1 MQQAR
6 RDVRTRPVLLRV
18 LLVVAVVVGLCSMHV
33 LAAAVSQHHAAVH
46 ETSRPTVVAAAA
58 DPAAGTAGGS
68 GSSAGHEAASAAPH
82 QSSSRAGA
90 PTFAGAVHAG
100 VQAVDDHHDH
110 HGMLDCVLFLSAGI
124 AMLLVLVAW
133 AARCA
138 LRRSYWLLPAWRRA
152 LLTLTPW
159 RGPPPWR
166 WPRISLCVIR
176 V

>member
-58 DPAAGTAGGS
+58 DPAAGAAGGS
-68 GSSAGHEAASAAPH
+68 SSSAGHAAASAARH
-82 QSSSRAGA
+82 RSSSRAEV
-90 PTFAGAVHAG
+90 PTFAGAAQAG
-100 VQAVDDHHDH
+100 VQAADDHHDH
-110 HGMLDCVLFLSAGI
+110 HGVLDCVLFLSAGI
-124 AMLLVLVAW
+124 AVLLVLVAW
-133 AARCA
+133 AAHCA
-138 LRRSYWLLPAWRRA
+138 LRRSYRLLPAWRRA

-159 RGPPPWR
+159 RGPPPMR
-166 WPRISLCVIR
+166 WPRTCLCVIR